1 MGDCFAVPCCIFYRR
16 FFINNM
22 FQQETI
28 TFRQGTVTYGNSMLV
43 KVKKNYFIYRMA
55 MAMGDVQIAEQHK
68 DFILKNGGSLW
79 YRQEFF
85 L

>member
-1 MGDCFAVPCCIFYRR
+1 
-16 FFINNM
+16 M

-43 KVKKNYFIYRMA
+43 KVKKNYFMYRMA

-68 DFILKNGGSLW
+68 DCLLYTSDAADD
-79 YRQEFF
+79 
-85 L
+85 